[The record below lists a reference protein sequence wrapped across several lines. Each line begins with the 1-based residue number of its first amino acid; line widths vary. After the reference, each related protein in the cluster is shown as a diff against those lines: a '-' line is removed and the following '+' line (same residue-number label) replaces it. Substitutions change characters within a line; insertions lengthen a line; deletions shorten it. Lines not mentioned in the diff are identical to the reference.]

1 MGNNTASEE
10 EFEVEK
16 VERGQWVKWT
26 VPLVLLVLVLALVT
40 AAILSERPRTALD
53 NRNIVLC
60 VLTALLCTL
69 VAVSL
74 TLMGC
79 AESSS
84 QTEQHIR
91 SVATEVTTSRNE
103 LLRLGQAGLR
113 GNEEIST
120 KTSRLEENQRLL
132 RDKLGE
138 LKNSIE
144 RKHNALHKTAQSHK
158 QELAESIGAVT
169 VNQQT
174 MQARIDGLQQAGEL
188 MSEKITV
195 TADNQESLRSTVQE
209 QSELLGD
216 RMSALAAIQEQLDS
230 KLNTAAIS
238 LTKITDEQAS
248 LGGTLR
254 DNTCTLTEKM
264 QVIEQF
270 QQTFRAEV
278 GNVAQAS
285 QQMMASIEAMI
296 VEQSSLREKIIVTSD
311 NQESLRSTVQEQ
323 SELLGGRMSAL
334 AAIQEQL
341 RGNVDGL
348 RELMQ
353 TVAGNV
359 TNIAHEQAA
368 LHETVGAQQ
377 VASRELFHA
386 HAEALDAQMSSLA
399 AAQEQLDSKLNTAA
413 ISLTKITD
421 EQASLG
427 GTLRDNTCTLT
438 QKMQVIE
445 QFQQTFQAEVS
456 NVTQASQQMMASI
469 EAMAVEQSSLREM
482 TGTKNDELAGQIIA
496 LSENQKAA
504 LVTLNENL
512 QQAAAGVGSIAGRQ
526 DNIENAI
533 NANRQESLGKLVTI
547 THTQEHWGQQLDTTE
562 AQVHM
567 TMETISRLQEQV
579 TAILA
584 MLNTCIQSVTDL
596 LDSDNKHQVQLEETI
611 NQNLTAIT
619 GLVSQIQGNRVR
631 RSRFKGIGLVSKS
644 KYQGWCVPSMYV

>member
-10 EFEVEK
+10 GFE

-26 VPLVLLVLVLALVT
+26 VPIVLLILVLALVT

-138 LKNSIE
+138 LKNAIE
-144 RKHNALHKTAQSHK
+144 TEHNALRKTAQGHK

-169 VNQQT
+169 LNQQA
-174 MQARIDGLQQAGEL
+174 MQTRIDGLQQAGEL

-195 TADNQESLRSTVQE
+195 TTDNQESLRSTVQE
-209 QSELLGD
+209 QGELLGG
-216 RMSALAAIQEQLDS
+216 RMSDLAAIQEQLRGNVDGLRELTQTVAGNVTNIAHEQATLHETVGAQQVASRESFQAHAESLDAQMSSLAAAQEQLES
-230 KLNTAAIS
+230 KLDTAAIS

-254 DNTCTLTEKM
+254 DNTSTLTQKM
-264 QVIEQF
+264 QITEQF
-270 QQTFRAEV
+270 QQTFQAQV

-285 QQMMASIEAMI
+285 QQMTASIEA
-296 VEQSSLREKIIVTSD
+296 II
-311 NQESLRSTVQEQ
+311 
-323 SELLGGRMSAL
+323 
-334 AAIQEQL
+334 
-341 RGNVDGL
+341 
-348 RELMQ
+348 
-353 TVAGNV
+353 
-359 TNIAHEQAA
+359 
-368 LHETVGAQQ
+368 
-377 VASRELFHA
+377 
-386 HAEALDAQMSSLA
+386 
-399 AAQEQLDSKLNTAA
+399 
-413 ISLTKITD
+413 
-421 EQASLG
+421 
-427 GTLRDNTCTLT
+427 
-438 QKMQVIE
+438 
-445 QFQQTFQAEVS
+445 
-456 NVTQASQQMMASI
+456 
-469 EAMAVEQSSLREM
+469 VEQSSLREM
-482 TGTKNDELAGQIIA
+482 TGTNNDELTGQIIA

-504 LVTLNENL
+504 LVTLGENL
-512 QQAAAGVGSIAGRQ
+512 QQAATGVGSIAGRQ
-526 DNIENAI
+526 NNIENAI
-533 NANRQESLGKLVTI
+533 NANRQESLDKLATI
-547 THTQEHWGQQLDTTE
+547 THTQEHWGHQLDTTE
-562 AQVHM
+562 AQVD
-567 TMETISRLQEQV
+567 TMVATISKLQEQV

-584 MLNTCIQSVTDL
+584 MLNTCIQSMTDI
-596 LDSDNKHQVQLEETI
+596 LDSDNKHQVQLEGAI

-619 GLVSQIQGNRVR
+619 DLVSQIQGNRTR
-631 RSRFKGIGLVSKS
+631 RSRFKGIGLASKS
-644 KYQGWCVPSMYV
+644 NYQGWCVPSMYV